1 MENIEIERKF
11 LVDPDKWLLEPKRSF
26 IQVIQGYL
34 SIDPDKVIR
43 VRISGTQGYI
53 TIKGAGFM
61 VRPEYEYAIPKAD
74 AMVLIQ
80 NYCTGKVEKIRY
92 YIENEGQMWEVDE
105 FQGANAGLIV
115 AEIELESCDN
125 VVKLPKWITKEVTG
139 DERFFN
145 SYLSQHPFKTWP
157 GLF

>member
-80 NYCTGKVEKIRY
+80 NYCIGKVEKIRY

-115 AEIELESCDN
+115 AEIELESSDN

-145 SYLSQHPFKTWP
+145 LYLSQHPFKTWP